1 MRRLHLSEWASLAE
15 VVGTIAVVISL
26 LFVAYSLERNTTAVS
41 GQFADQLYASVREM
55 ELALMR
61 DPKMIEVLALG
72 REEPEKLS
80 KTQREQYKLW
90 AGIYIDM
97 WELMYRRQ
105 SQGLIQPETVHG
117 WDEYFE
123 NWAKR
128 NLPSEIWE
136 ELRWQYTRDAFRDR
150 LDAMLMQQDR

>member
-1 MRRLHLSEWASLAE
+1 MRKLRLSEWASLAE

-41 GQFADQLYASVREM
+41 GQFADQLYAAVREM
-55 ELALMR
+55 ELELMR
-61 DPKMIEVLALG
+61 NPRIEVVARG
-72 REEPEKLS
+72 REGAARLS
-80 KTQREQYKLW
+80 YTEREQYKLW
-90 AGIYIDM
+90 AGIYLDM

-105 SQGLIQPETVHG
+105 RQGLIQPETVYG

-128 NLPSEIWE
+128 NLSSEIWA
-136 ELRWQYTRDAFRDR
+136 ELRWQYTGDAFRDR